1 MQVILILS
9 RLIGCGVL
17 ISTLTVVLSYGADET
32 KGLLAAGSGQVDGL
46 VAIDSTTVK
55 RRSAAHC
62 TVYKQSVKRGGTGEF
77 ILSNGTNMTGLV
89 ETNPVLVYPD
99 TSQASFDRLCPT
111 LLGMGSRPRE
121 ATRVERLEI
130 LEKIAQGKATF
141 GGLHWSN
148 AYIRDA
154 LFPEVN
160 FKSWS
165 IMVDLNLQLA
175 QSFTAVTRCRIE
187 RNKLAGW
194 SALRYPQAFIKAQK
208 DLKQAEEKFEK
219 LLQDA
224 KTKP

>member
-1 MQVILILS
+1 
-9 RLIGCGVL
+9 
-17 ISTLTVVLSYGADET
+17 
-32 KGLLAAGSGQVDGL
+32 
-46 VAIDSTTVK
+46 
-55 RRSAAHC
+55 
-62 TVYKQSVKRGGTGEF
+62 
-77 ILSNGTNMTGLV
+77 MTGLV
-89 ETNPVLVYPD
+89 ETNPVVVYPD

-141 GGLHWSN
+141 GGLYWSN

-160 FKSWS
+160 FESWS
-165 IMVDLNLQLA
+165 TNLDDLNFQLA

-194 SALRYPQAFIKAQK
+194 SALRYPQAFINSQKA
-208 DLKQAEEKFEK
+208 LKRAEEKFEK